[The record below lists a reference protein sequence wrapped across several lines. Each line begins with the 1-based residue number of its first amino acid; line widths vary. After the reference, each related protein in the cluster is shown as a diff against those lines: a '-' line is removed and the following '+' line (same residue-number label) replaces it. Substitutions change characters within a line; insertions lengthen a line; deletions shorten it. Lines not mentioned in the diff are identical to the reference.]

1 LRKVLGK
8 VLLRKVP
15 ATFEKVIARNALAL
29 NRMRPSTTSALA
41 FCVVAASI
49 PSKVCADEPAPI
61 DVIVRG
67 SSTQAFVSRVS
78 MDERVRESIDAASM
92 LAELPSVHIR
102 RLGADGALSTMSIRG
117 SASSQVGVLLNGI
130 PLTSGGDPTFDV
142 GSLPLWPGASFRV
155 FRGFAPASL
164 GTTGH
169 LGGLLVIDPPSSLAG
184 TRTDAQL
191 VAGSFGT
198 LKARAGTARSVGP
211 VKLGVGVFGSR
222 SDGDFPFD
230 VPNPRTDKLET
241 STRSNAEAVSAGAIG
256 RAALERSWGT
266 VGATFLAD
274 ARHVGLPGSAM
285 FTTTFPGLDTRRF
298 VAGVDATFR
307 LTEAASLRAQVW
319 GRSERS
325 RFVDPFGEIDPTR
338 SSNLAEQSI
347 LAAGSSVVFRGVR
360 LGPASIALF
369 ADARAERFSPTEGI
383 SVLGGIHASRF
394 AGGAGVEMESRVR
407 SALRLFVSGRVDAR
421 RDEVSGVI
429 VANLPDNG
437 IATDVVPSGHI
448 GATYRFGPAA
458 TISSHVGF
466 LRRFP
471 SFSELY
477 GDRGSL
483 VGDPRLRIERA
494 LSADLGVQGDVRAGQ
509 VVLSYDIAGFVTDAR
524 DLILFLPLGL
534 RTFRASNVG
543 AALLAGAE
551 GSASLV
557 AKNLKTT
564 LSYTFLF
571 TNNRSD
577 DPLSHGQPLPGR
589 PIHDFSYDASYRIGP
604 LGLRYGVDAVAGT
617 TVDTAAT
624 IVVPPRFF
632 HGAGLSLDMPRFS
645 GLRLGIEV
653 QNLFNVRVMRV
664 PSPLS
669 NELVAVPVSDFLGFP
684 LPGRSFWMTARFRAP

>member
-1 LRKVLGK
+1 M
-8 VLLRKVP
+8 P
-15 ATFEKVIARNALAL
+15 FAF
-29 NRMRPSTTSALA
+29 A
-41 FCVVAASI
+41 FCVVVTPTFSE
-49 PSKVCADEPAPI
+49 VRADEPAPI

-67 SSTQAFVSRVS
+67 SSAPAFVSRAS
-78 MDERVRESIDAASM
+78 IDDRMREPIDAASM

-102 RLGADGALSTMSIRG
+102 RLGADGAQSTMSIRG

-130 PLTSGGDPTFDV
+130 PLTSGADPTFDV

-164 GTTGH
+164 GTTGY
-169 LGGLLVIDPPSSLAG
+169 LGGLLVIDPPTSLAG

-198 LKARAGTARSVGP
+198 LKARVGTARNVGP
-211 VKLGVGVFGSR
+211 VKLGVGLFGSR
-222 SDGDFPFD
+222 TDGDFPYD

-241 STRSNAEAVSAGAIG
+241 RTRTNAEAMSAGAIG
-256 RAALERSWGT
+256 RALLERSWGS

-274 ARHVGLPGSAM
+274 ARHVGLPGSAN
-285 FTTTFPGLDTRRF
+285 FTTMFPGLDTRRF
-298 VAGVDATFR
+298 VAGIDTTFR
-307 LTEAASLRAQVW
+307 MGASASLRAQVW

-325 RFVDPFGEIDPTR
+325 RFADPFGEIDPTR

-347 LAAGSSVVFRGVR
+347 LAAGSSVVLRGVR
-360 LGPASIALF
+360 LGPAAITIF
-369 ADARAERFSPTEGI
+369 VDGRAERLLPTEGV
-383 SVLGGIHASRF
+383 SVLGGIDASRI
-394 AGGAGVEMESRVR
+394 AGGAGIEIESRVR
-407 SALRLFVSGRVDAR
+407 LPLRIFVSGRVDAR
-421 RDEVSGVI
+421 RDNVSGVV

-437 IATDVVPSGHI
+437 VATDVIPSGHI
-448 GATYRFGPAA
+448 GAAYRMGPGA
-458 TISSHVGF
+458 TISTHLGF

-471 SFSELY
+471 SFAELY

-483 VGDPRLRIERA
+483 VGDPRLRIEKA
-494 LSADLGVQGDVRAGQ
+494 LSADLGVQGDIRIGRA
-509 VVLSYDIAGFVTDAR
+509 VFCYEVAGFVTDAR

-551 GSASLV
+551 GSASIV

-564 LSYTFLF
+564 LSYTFLY

-577 DPLSHGQPLPGR
+577 DPLSYGQPLPGR

-604 LGLRYGVDAVAGT
+604 LGLRYGVDALAGT

-624 IVVPPRFF
+624 IIVPPRFF
-632 HGAGLSLDMPRFS
+632 HGAGLSLDIPRFS

-653 QNLFNVRVMRV
+653 QNLFDVRVMRV
-664 PSPLS
+664 PSPSL
-669 NELVAVPVSDFLGFP
+669 NTLVAVPVSDFLGFP
-684 LPGRSFWMTARFRAP
+684 LPGRSFWMTLRFRGR